1 MTLAYTMMDLHRRK
15 AFLINFLR

>member
-1 MTLAYTMMDLHRRK
+1 MTLAYTMMELHRRK